1 MSRAMAA
8 SLVLPDS
15 KYSDM
20 TILCENHSW
29 DVHAVIVCPQ
39 SGVLEEAW
47 DSDHTAFYSKQ
58 NPEVLQAAIEFF
70 YSEDYR
76 EATGGKAA
84 TSTCS
89 VVFHA
94 RVYDVAEYLQAPSLM
109 IMAAGKFQK
118 ACEDLWASDG
128 FALLAKAI
136 YCGTELD
143 GRLFKNDHDELHIR
157 FLTVAKAHAADLFR
171 FQAVGREFRD
181 TLRRIPAL
189 HTLSFELAEALASQ
203 LRLADKRCAAIG
215 LAEAEAELVMTDV
228 S

>member
-1 MSRAMAA
+1 MPAIQRTRGR
-8 SLVLPDS
+8 LGLRP
-15 KYSDM
+15 
-20 TILCENHSW
+20 HGQF
-29 DVHAVIVCPQ
+29 PQ
-39 SGVLEEAW
+39 LSIREVERFVA
-47 DSDHTAFYSKQ
+47 DTKQAFYSKQ

-70 YSEDYR
+70 YSENYR

-94 RVYDVAEYLQAPSLM
+94 RVYDVAEYLQAPGLM
-109 IMAAGKFQK
+109 FLAADKFQK

-171 FQAVGREFRD
+171 FQAVGR
-181 TLRRIPAL
+181 
-189 HTLSFELAEALASQ
+189 SVASN
-203 LRLADKRCAAIG
+203 
-215 LAEAEAELVMTDV
+215 
-228 S
+228 